1 MSFDVI
7 AALRT
12 WLSSAT
18 GVGVYAAPPEER
30 PDEFITIE
38 RTGGGAERGRDL
50 PSLAVQAWA
59 PTEAEA
65 YALAL
70 EVRDLFIWN
79 ATMEV
84 ASISGSEV
92 GDIYLFPDGESRTSR
107 YQVDV
112 DLVTGL

>member
-7 AALRT
+7 ATLCM
-12 WLSSAT
+12 WLSSVT
-18 GVGVYAAPPEER
+18 GVGAYAAPPEDR

-38 RTGGGAERGRDL
+38 RVGGGTERGRDL
-50 PSLAVQAWA
+50 PSLAIQAWA

-65 YALAL
+65 YELAL

-79 ATMEV
+79 AAMEV
-84 ASISGSEV
+84 ASIAGSEV
-92 GDIYLFPDGESRTSR
+92 GSVYLFPDPESRSSR